1 MSRSMSCERNP
12 DRKEPFKN
20 RASSSEVTT
29 QQKVSWI
36 GRQLLALSMESL
48 GSANGGLRANGTRGQ
63 QGRFDIGSAIA
74 FMPGCYLIFMPAHA
88 RLTILGDFS
97 LVRMI
102 TGI

>member
-1 MSRSMSCERNP
+1 MI
-12 DRKEPFKN
+12 
-20 RASSSEVTT
+20 
-29 QQKVSWI
+29 WI

-48 GSANGGLRANGTRGQ
+48 GSANGGLRANGMRGQ

-97 LVRMI
+97 LVRI
-102 TGI
+102 DYGHLAH